1 MYDEQDEQ
9 SLGKEDIFMVMTDT
23 LEEICKK
30 YTVKED
36 TLGTLSKIL
45 DEKFDEFYDKFNTSS
60 DGQIKKVQV
69 FNLIM
74 CVLECYKPDL
84 YESGPFSPPPKKNT
98 TESTYVLE

>member
-36 TLGTLSKIL
+36 TLRTLSKIV
-45 DEKFDEFYDKFNTSS
+45 DDKFDEFYEKYNTS
-60 DGQIKKVQV
+60 
-69 FNLIM
+69 
-74 CVLECYKPDL
+74 
-84 YESGPFSPPPKKNT
+84 
-98 TESTYVLE
+98 